1 MTSLETVS
9 RQKFDEVRIEIMRF
23 GLRYKF
29 ALEEIGTKV
38 RILQE
43 EFRLI
48 HDYNPIE
55 HVSTRV
61 KTAKSIINKAQRKN
75 LPLRLDVIGE
85 HIRDIAGIRIVCS
98 FVSDIYRISEMIL
111 AQSDIEVVEVKDYIR
126 NPKSNGYR
134 SLHLILKIPVFM
146 SDRMERVYVEMQ
158 IRTIAMD
165 FWASLEHKI
174 YYKYNKQVPAHLT
187 RQLKEAADIVA
198 ELDRRMERL
207 NEEINILKEND
218 AADNAGDLLLNP
230 RELILQILQGGW
242 MSEGL

>member
-1 MTSLETVS
+1 
-9 RQKFDEVRIEIMRF
+9 
-23 GLRYKF
+23 
-29 ALEEIGTKV
+29 
-38 RILQE
+38 
-43 EFRLI
+43 
-48 HDYNPIE
+48 
-55 HVSTRV
+55 
-61 KTAKSIINKAQRKN
+61 
-75 LPLRLDVIGE
+75 
-85 HIRDIAGIRIVCS
+85 
-98 FVSDIYRISEMIL
+98 
-111 AQSDIEVVEVKDYIR
+111 
-126 NPKSNGYR
+126 
-134 SLHLILKIPVFM
+134 
-146 SDRMERVYVEMQ
+146 
-158 IRTIAMD
+158 MD